1 MEKPPFTYYLSA
13 LYEVDYE
20 DIENLCFR
28 RKGEIVQKNWLS
40 GDWKIDFKAEPKME
54 DIILETADENIEI
67 RCSKISMGISGNF
80 PEMEYMQIFLADGTE
95 VSCVSS
101 TPERVIFQK
110 PINPEEIA
118 SIIYNGEELLK

>member
-1 MEKPPFTYYLSA
+1 
-13 LYEVDYE
+13 VDYE

-28 RKGEIVQKNWLS
+28 RKGEIVQKNWFS

-54 DIILETADENIEI
+54 DVILETADENIEV
-67 RCSKISMGISGNF
+67 RCSKISMGISGNL